1 MNYLDPDEL
10 FLCLDQGGHASRAL
24 IFDRTGRLVAAAFQ
38 NLEAQHTPEGFVEYD
53 ADALQASLDAVSR
66 DVLAQLGDRR
76 RQVRLAGLATQR
88 SNLAVWER
96 DSGRALCPVISWQ
109 DRRGNEQV
117 RQLAEQAPHI
127 HARTGLFLS
136 PHYGASKIRWCLD
149 HVPAVAGALQAGR
162 LGYGPMAGFLVRH
175 LVGANEDVTD
185 VANATRTQLVD
196 LRTLEWDEELLELFR
211 VPREPLPRLVP
222 TRHDF
227 GPLQVAPAVS
237 LQQVTGDQSA
247 ALYAY
252 GELQPDTAYVNIGT
266 GAFVSRPSGE
276 VPLLGRRLLT
286 SLIQHRPGRTEF
298 VLEGTVN
305 GAGAA
310 LEWLAGTGE
319 QPDLFE
325 QLPDWLLESHTHD
338 TLFLNGVSGLGSPFW
353 VAEFASRFVGNG
365 DGRARAVAV
374 AESIVFLLQAN
385 LDELHKLASP
395 PDQIQLTGG
404 LAHWDGLARR
414 LANLSGLPVYRPRQC
429 EATGR
434 GLAFLLAGRP
444 THWPEEEPG
453 DWFEPEEDT
462 ALQQAYKKWLELM
475 LTQMRQG

>member
-1 MNYLDPDEL
+1 
-10 FLCLDQGGHASRAL
+10 
-24 IFDRTGRLVAAAFQ
+24 
-38 NLEAQHTPEGFVEYD
+38 
-53 ADALQASLDAVSR
+53 
-66 DVLAQLGDRR
+66 
-76 RQVRLAGLATQR
+76 
-88 SNLAVWER
+88 AVWER
-96 DSGRALCPVISWQ
+96 DTGRALCPVISWQ
-109 DRRGNEQV
+109 DRRGKEQV
-117 RQLAEQAPHI
+117 RQLTGQASHI
-127 HARTGLFLS
+127 HAKTGLFLS

-149 HVPAVAGALQAGR
+149 HLPAVAEALEAKR

-175 LVGANEDVTD
+175 LVGASEDLTD
-185 VANATRTQLVD
+185 LANATRTQLID
-196 LRTLEWDEELLELFR
+196 LHTLEWDEELLDLFR

-227 GPLQVAPAVS
+227 GTLQATPAIR

-252 GELQPDTAYVNIGT
+252 GELQPDTVYVNIGT

-286 SLIQHRPGRTEF
+286 SLIQHQPGRTEY

-310 LEWLAGTGE
+310 IEWLAGTGE
-319 QPDLFE
+319 HPDLFAR
-325 QLPDWLLESHTHD
+325 LPDWLLEANHHD
-338 TLFLNGVSGLGSPFW
+338 ILFLNGVSGLGSPFW
-353 VAEFASRFVGNG
+353 VADFASRFVGAGESG
-365 DGRARAVAV
+365 DLRARALAV
-374 AESIVFLLQAN
+374 AESIVFLVQAN

-395 PDQIQLTGG
+395 PDHIQLTGG

-414 LANLSGLPVYRPRQC
+414 LASLSGLSVYRPQEC

-444 THWPEEEPG
+444 AHWPEEKPG
-453 DWFEPEEDT
+453 EWFEPEKDA
-462 ALQQAYKKWLELM
+462 ALQQAYKKWRGLM
-475 LTQMRQG
+475 LAQMRR